1 MNYIFNVSWVFH
13 WVENLSMTFGCL
25 CCSQFENASL
35 IFNIISQTSS
45 VILYICVLCFSLF
58 ETHKCLPMPLKDYFK
73 CWKVS
78 RAIDSKAS
86 HLPKKIRRHFPR
98 TSTTPDDLMSLSKF
112 VSLER
117 KNGFTTKVLWHPI
130 VFQIYMFSTLV
141 WVEKS
146 SQINT
151 SPLLKLCLLGVLMLA

>member
-1 MNYIFNVSWVFH
+1 MFNC
-13 WVENLSMTFGCL
+13 VENLSMTFGCL
-25 CCSQFENASL
+25 CSSQFENVSL
-35 IFNIISQTSS
+35 VFNIISQTSS

-130 VFQIYMFSTLV
+130 VYRYICLVLLV

-151 SPLLKLCLLGVLMLA
+151 SLLLNLGLLGALKLA